1 MGIFHHIWARKW
13 NRLFVSLIVK
23 TFINNLQIILLF
35 PMHHLISTNLIN
47 LTNLSMFKRLRRLKI
62 FRKSTV
68 VKIDLGHQ
76 HLLVILMILLIL
88 QILIQG
94 KLQKLWTSHNPN
106 NMQQIHQI
114 IFLVSKLDNL
124 KKQLLNN
131 K

>member
-23 TFINNLQIILLF
+23 TFINNPQIILLF

-47 LTNLSMFKRLRRLKI
+47 LTDLSMFKRLHRLKM
-62 FRKSTV
+62 FRKSTA
-68 VKIDLGHQ
+68 VKIDKEHQ